1 MNVDE
6 WNEQMRMRW
15 APLRDQCAF
24 AAGRGEHF
32 AGYQEDTPFEVGST
46 FKAFVAAEYARQ
58 VAQGRVDPDMH
69 LTVQP
74 VDRVDSSI
82 VLDAIPDGGSVPI
95 QEAAEA
101 MIGASDNT
109 ATDLVMRVVGVDRV
123 RALLGELGLSDTT
136 IPDSTK
142 SIYERFR
149 AEPDWRP
156 ETCVTSMRDL
166 TRFYMQAVEGRVLGD
181 AATDRF
187 LALMREED
195 IVQGASWPKGVTCY
209 RKSGMID
216 PPPQLAM
223 GMAGAF
229 VSTDG
234 EVTTFAFALNVGFPE
249 DASFEDSPL
258 EPTVRTF
265 SEGMRRGLNEL
276 AGGGEAS

>member
-1 MNVDE
+1 MVDLKD
-6 WNEQMRMRW
+6 WQEQMQARW

-24 AAGRGEHF
+24 AAGRGGEL
-32 AGYQEDTPFEVGST
+32 AGFQEDTPFEVGST

-58 VAQGRVDPDMH
+58 VAEGRIDPDMH

-82 VLDAIPDGGSVPI
+82 VLNAVPDGDSISI

-109 ATDLVMRVVGVDRV
+109 ATDLVVRVVGVDRV
-123 RALLGELGLSDTT
+123 RALLEELGLSSTT
-136 IPDSTK
+136 IPDSTR
-142 SIYERFR
+142 SIYDRVK

-156 ETCVTSMRDL
+156 ESSVITMRDL
-166 TRFYMQAVEGRVLGD
+166 ACFYTATIAERALGD

-187 LALMREED
+187 LTLMREED
-195 IVQGASWPKGVTCY
+195 LVQGASWPNGVTCY
-209 RKSGMID
+209 RKSGMVE
-216 PPPQLAM
+216 PPPLLAM

-229 VSTDG
+229 VSSDG
-234 EVTTFAFALNVGFPE
+234 EVITFAFALNTEFPE

-265 SEGMRRGLNEL
+265 SEGLRRGLHDL
-276 AGGGEAS
+276 AGGDAA